1 MKRFLLLSLALL
13 FFPCQAHA
21 DQIDCKITV
30 DFNSQSVRSAAVSTS
45 AANALA
51 KALET
56 SCKKICPS
64 SNTNDADCL
73 DACIKYSSL
82 SATECFTSDNVYVEA
97 NREAGRKR
105 LISMR
110 SPAKKSKSNIHIANW
125 YGSKSDL
132 LAPRATSDSALLLK
146 NDIIDTKKFFWTIAH
161 HTLSN
166 YYRNSSKSLIGV
178 SIDDFAERIADPGAE
193 QGPDDNTEVIQRL
206 WDEIA

>member
-13 FFPCQAHA
+13 CFPCLALA

-30 DFNSQSVRSAAVSTS
+30 DFNSQSVRSTAVSTS

-56 SCKKICPS
+56 SCKKICTS

-73 DACIKYSSL
+73 DACIKFSSL

-105 LISMR
+105 LINTR
-110 SPAKKSKSNIHIANW
+110 SPAKKSKSDIHIANW

-146 NDIIDTKKFFWTIAH
+146 NDKKSRRSTKRSRSLLLDDSASRPLLFFPD
-161 HTLSN
+161 
-166 YYRNSSKSLIGV
+166 RN
-178 SIDDFAERIADPGAE
+178 EADSPKKTSA
-193 QGPDDNTEVIQRL
+193 DNKRSTKRNTGL
-206 WDEIA
+206 LTP

>member
-146 NDIIDTKKFFWTIAH
+146 NDKK
-161 HTLSN
+161 
-166 YYRNSSKSLIGV
+166 SSKRSNKRARSLLL
-178 SIDDFAERIADPGAE
+178 DDSASRPLLFFPDRSESDPPKKADNKRPAKR
-193 QGPDDNTEVIQRL
+193 NTGL
-206 WDEIA
+206 LTP